1 MEINVELSKALIDVK
16 RKELEN
22 EKANLIESNK
32 NLKVRLQ
39 YPPKIFNYI
48 SNTKGTSLVLVDISR
63 KIFYLKNCC

>member
-32 NLKVRLQ
+32 NLKVCLQ

-63 KIFYLKNCC
+63 KMLA